1 MTRVKRGVT
10 AHQRHKKIIKQASGY
25 YGARSRTYRAA
36 FQAVIK
42 ANQYGYRDRRN
53 KKRQFRKSWI
63 IKINA
68 ASRLY
73 GLTYSQLIYKL
84 KKLSILINRK
94 VITNLIVHNP
104 EIFRSLI
111 KQIKQ

>member
-10 AHQRHKKIIKQASGY
+10 AHQRHKKILKQTSGY
-25 YGARSRTYRAA
+25 YGARSRTYRSA

-42 ANQYGYRDRRN
+42 ANQYSYRDRRN
-53 KKRQFRKSWI
+53 KKRQFRKLWI

-94 VITNLIVHNP
+94 VITNLIINHP
-104 EIFRSLI
+104 EIFRNLI

>member
-10 AHQRHKKIIKQASGY
+10 AHRRHKKILKQASGY
-25 YGARSRTYRAA
+25 YGARSRTYRSA

-42 ANQYGYRDRRN
+42 SHQYSYRDRRN
-53 KKRQFRKSWI
+53 RKRQFRKSWI

-73 GLTYSQLIYKL
+73 GLKYSQLIYKL
-84 KKLSILINRK
+84 RKLSILINRK
-94 VITNLIVHNP
+94 IIANIVINNP
-104 EIFRSLI
+104 KIFENLI

>member
-10 AHQRHKKIIKQASGY
+10 AHQRHKKILRQAKGY
-25 YGARSRTYRAA
+25 YGARSRTYRSA

-42 ANQYGYRDRRN
+42 ANQYSYRDRRY
-53 KKRQFRKSWI
+53 KKRQFRKLWI

-84 KKLSILINRK
+84 KRLSILINRK
-94 VITNLIVHNP
+94 IITNLIIHSP
-104 EIFRSLI
+104 EIFKNLI
-111 KQIKQ
+111 EQIK